1 MSDECFDD
9 TYVSSGRRNRG
20 FFSGWPKC
28 AGPVRDESF
37 TDTYIREFCRRNRVI
52 FSGLPKCAGPV
63 RDDFSTTHT

>member
-9 TYVSSGRRNRG
+9 TYVNSGRRNRV

-28 AGPVRDESF
+28 AGPVRGDFF
-37 TDTYIREFCRRNRVI
+37 TDTYVNSGRRNR
-52 FSGLPKCAGPV
+52 FFCSGLPKYAGPV